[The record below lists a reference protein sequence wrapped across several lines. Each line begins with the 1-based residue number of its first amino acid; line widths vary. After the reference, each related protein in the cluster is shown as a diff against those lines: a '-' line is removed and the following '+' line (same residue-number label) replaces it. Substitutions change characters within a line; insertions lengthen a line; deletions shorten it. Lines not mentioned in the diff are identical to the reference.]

1 MNQKVNRLKNNLI
14 KSYDSSESDY
24 DFDEAF
30 QPLIID
36 SNMFLGDTW
45 WTHRK
50 WKTTNAGQILHFWF
64 ICLLTWISKLW

>member
-1 MNQKVNRLKNNLI
+1 MTLTLAKLVKGLFSRNQKVNPLKNNLI
-14 KSYDSSESDY
+14 KSLTPAYDSSESDY

-45 WTHRK
+45 
-50 WKTTNAGQILHFWF
+50 
-64 ICLLTWISKLW
+64 